1 MNVKRVFIVLL
12 ALIIVAS
19 SLSAVSAGL
28 LDGLFGSS
36 QNNITDIGGF
46 QFNIPDG
53 YQLDNSSNNYEN
65 RYSMLYQSSMMTIF
79 NNSSSLPQ
87 DNQIPAGNFFTAM
100 DDDFKSSVVSS
111 INNRI
116 HNDTAMNYV
125 NSAENKTFEI
135 LIEHPMQGKEIS
147 KDSINSNKTI
157 NGIDG
162 IFKEKSG
169 SVEFVYLKDGSAIHI
184 IAPDEGLISN
194 IVVNK

>member
-111 INNRI
+111 LLPSSFLCQVARQPRHIARQSSRQFCQLLC
-116 HNDTAMNYV
+116 M
-125 NSAENKTFEI
+125 
-135 LIEHPMQGKEIS
+135 IS
-147 KDSINSNKTI
+147 PEFSKRR
-157 NGIDG
+157 
-162 IFKEKSG
+162 SG
-169 SVEFVYLKDGSAIHI
+169 
-184 IAPDEGLISN
+184 EGGE
-194 IVVNK
+194 